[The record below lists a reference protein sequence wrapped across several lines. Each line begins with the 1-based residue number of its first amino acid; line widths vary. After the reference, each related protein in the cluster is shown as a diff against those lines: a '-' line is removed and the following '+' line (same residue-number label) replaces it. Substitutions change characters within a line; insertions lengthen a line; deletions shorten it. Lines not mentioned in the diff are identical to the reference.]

1 MARHANQKQKLL
13 VLLRVLWEQSDDEHP
28 MTVGELLAALERQGL
43 KGERKSIYTDMEAL
57 RAFGI
62 DVVNRRGKGG
72 GWYLG
77 ERTFQLAELK
87 LLVDAVQSSRFITRR
102 KSSALIHKLESQASV
117 HQARQLQRQVYASN
131 RIKTMNES
139 IYYTV
144 DKLYTALN
152 ARRAVSFRYFE
163 YNVQKKPV
171 FRREGQRYAV
181 SPWGLIWASEN
192 YYLVGFDHAK
202 GDMRHYRV
210 DKMTDLVVTCLERRG
225 DEGSTFDMASYA
237 QKHFGMFRGR
247 EGQLT
252 LRCRSRM
259 VGVILDRFGQEV
271 VLVPDGPEHFS
282 VTITAVVSPQFLGWL
297 FGLGD
302 AVELC
307 SPDWAVEALLE
318 QLESVKNLYQPKEEL
333 P

>member
-102 KSSALIHKLESQASV
+102 KSSAQ
-117 HQARQLQRQVYASN
+117 YA
-131 RIKTMNES
+131 MNES

-192 YYLVGFDHAK
+192 Y
-202 GDMRHYRV
+202 
-210 DKMTDLVVTCLERRG
+210 
-225 DEGSTFDMASYA
+225 
-237 QKHFGMFRGR
+237 
-247 EGQLT
+247 
-252 LRCRSRM
+252 
-259 VGVILDRFGQEV
+259 
-271 VLVPDGPEHFS
+271 
-282 VTITAVVSPQFLGWL
+282 
-297 FGLGD
+297 
-302 AVELC
+302 
-307 SPDWAVEALLE
+307 
-318 QLESVKNLYQPKEEL
+318 
-333 P
+333 

>member
-1 MARHANQKQKLL
+1 M
-13 VLLRVLWEQSDDEHP
+13 
-28 MTVGELLAALERQGL
+28 
-43 KGERKSIYTDMEAL
+43 
-57 RAFGI
+57 
-62 DVVNRRGKGG
+62 
-72 GWYLG
+72 
-77 ERTFQLAELK
+77 
-87 LLVDAVQSSRFITRR
+87 DAVQSSRFITRR

-117 HQARQLQRQVYASN
+117 HQARQLQRQVYVSN

-225 DEGSTFDMASYA
+225 EEGSTFDMASYA